1 MLIRVLSSA
10 SVFSTM
16 HMRYERGNFDL
27 HTLWAETMLD
37 RPAQA
42 DLITKMVCNF
52 TNMCLHKHIIKL
64 AASEN
69 DLLSPSLSNSDSLT
83 LVAKFPF

>member
-42 DLITKMVCNF
+42 DLITKMV
-52 TNMCLHKHIIKL
+52 
-64 AASEN
+64 
-69 DLLSPSLSNSDSLT
+69 T
-83 LVAKFPF
+83 LQICVCISTL